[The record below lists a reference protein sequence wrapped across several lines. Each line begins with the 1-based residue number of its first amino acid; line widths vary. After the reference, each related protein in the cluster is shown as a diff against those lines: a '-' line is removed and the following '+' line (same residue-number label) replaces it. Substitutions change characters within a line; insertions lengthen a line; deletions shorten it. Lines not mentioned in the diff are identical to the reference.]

1 VRKALIA
8 AVHLST
14 FGSYHLHFRE
24 ALARLCPGG
33 RKKFNHPRALLVGEL
48 ELKVSIA
55 EADVAAIVA
64 TSS

>member
-14 FGSYHLHFRE
+14 FGSYHPHFRE
-24 ALARLCPGG
+24 ALARLFPGG

-48 ELKVSIA
+48 ELKVSYVQM
-55 EADVAAIVA
+55 EATAIVA